1 MPYRKAEMALCAA
14 HVASVAVLGTLA
26 VFVSQWWLLVLLSV
40 MLLLDNG
47 VVARSFRALRSRNGA
62 RHARRTSR
70 NGRNDP
76 AEACDCPRCE
86 DDHPYL

>member
-1 MPYRKAEMALCAA
+1 MLSRKAEVALCAA

-26 VFVSQWWLLVLLSV
+26 VFVSEWWLLVLLSV
-40 MLLLDNG
+40 VVLLDNG
-47 VVARSFRALRSRNGA
+47 VVARFDQVLRARNGA
-62 RHARRTSR
+62 RHARRATR
-70 NGRNDP
+70 DGRNDP